1 MRLGAARD
9 VVLGRRGVEPGEL
22 LALEVPAATA
32 PTAPQRSTALRG
44 WFDGKDDA
52 KNDDWKDEMMREQK
66 EILSRRQDKDKTRD
80 YFKKVDEKRV
90 QAQKEQVD
98 RWAFQRDPTADP
110 LIAWKKMRKEGKIGD
125 LKTGLGV
132 DGEKREGGIPLPLPS
147 FGVGGEA
154 GVGGQYDNGERFD
167 LRLPYADQGYVDEDA
182 DFMGKLMG
190 MSIRTKLLLPFEFPP
205 LIWKALVGEVV
216 KPVDLSAIDAVTCSF
231 LTALR
236 NCEEDGVTDH
246 ESFEAKY
253 NQELDFTYTGSDGV
267 QRPLRTPGLDR
278 SLSTGSPRIVT
289 FENRLEYCAA
299 VERARIHEFDAQVAR
314 IADGLGKVVPMDAL
328 QLFSWQQLEVL
339 VAGSSTF
346 DIDLWKKNTSSTG
359 VSSRNLAWFW
369 KVIESLSSK
378 DQSAFIRFA
387 WGRSRLPNAKHFST
401 KMKLPF
407 SITAPHSAQGADA
420 LLLM

>member
-1 MRLGAARD
+1 MGAEFVTSMRLLL
-9 VVLGRRGVEPGEL
+9 VVTCASAFVAPTAPQRSTCASAFV
-22 LALEVPAATA
+22 A

-167 LRLPYADQGYVDEDA
+167 LRLPFVDQGWVDERD
-182 DFMGKLMG
+182 
-190 MSIRTKLLLPFEFPP
+190 
-205 LIWKALVGEVV
+205 
-216 KPVDLSAIDAVTCSF
+216 
-231 LTALR
+231 
-236 NCEEDGVTDH
+236 
-246 ESFEAKY
+246 
-253 NQELDFTYTGSDGV
+253 
-267 QRPLRTPGLDR
+267 
-278 SLSTGSPRIVT
+278 
-289 FENRLEYCAA
+289 
-299 VERARIHEFDAQVAR
+299 
-314 IADGLGKVVPMDAL
+314 
-328 QLFSWQQLEVL
+328 
-339 VAGSSTF
+339 
-346 DIDLWKKNTSSTG
+346 
-359 VSSRNLAWFW
+359 
-369 KVIESLSSK
+369 
-378 DQSAFIRFA
+378 
-387 WGRSRLPNAKHFST
+387 
-401 KMKLPF
+401 
-407 SITAPHSAQGADA
+407 SITSGGASWFSKLGSGGAKKPAAKKSAPA
-420 LLLM
+420 

>member
-1 MRLGAARD
+1 MGAEFVTSMRLLL
-9 VVLGRRGVEPGEL
+9 VVACASAFV
-22 LALEVPAATA
+22 A

-110 LIAWKKMRKEGKIGD
+110 LIAWKKMREEGKIGD

-190 MSIRTKLLLPFEFPP
+190 MFGGGKKKE
-205 LIWKALVGEVV
+205 
-216 KPVDLSAIDAVTCSF
+216 
-231 LTALR
+231 
-236 NCEEDGVTDH
+236 EED
-246 ESFEAKY
+246 
-253 NQELDFTYTGSDGV
+253 Q
-267 QRPLRTPGLDR
+267 
-278 SLSTGSPRIVT
+278 
-289 FENRLEYCAA
+289 
-299 VERARIHEFDAQVAR
+299 
-314 IADGLGKVVPMDAL
+314 
-328 QLFSWQQLEVL
+328 
-339 VAGSSTF
+339 
-346 DIDLWKKNTSSTG
+346 
-359 VSSRNLAWFW
+359 
-369 KVIESLSSK
+369 
-378 DQSAFIRFA
+378 
-387 WGRSRLPNAKHFST
+387 
-401 KMKLPF
+401 
-407 SITAPHSAQGADA
+407 
-420 LLLM
+420 